1 MIEFKEWSLIKQI
14 LDLYKKSLK
23 IDSISKVSINK
34 GVFNS
39 ILHPVKK
46 NNGNTDTEKPTS
58 TKTASE

>member
-34 GVFNS
+34 GVLNS
-39 ILHPVKK
+39 ILHPVKN